1 MAALREYQTT
11 FGASPYGRWYARL
24 NAPAAAKV
32 ATALIRL
39 GLGNT
44 SNLKPLGEGVS
55 EVRIKFGPGYRVY
68 VGQDG
73 QALVILLG
81 GGTKQRQ
88 NQDIAVAKQR
98 WRDYRRRK

>member
-1 MAALREYQTT
+1 MAALREYQNT

-24 NAPAAAKV
+24 NTPAAAKV

-55 EVRIKFGPGYRVY
+55 EVRIEFGPGYRVY